1 MAPAGE
7 ARIMT
12 ELPGETELEASWL
25 LGTHPAF
32 LKSRLA
38 PPPEGWDD
46 EKRKPWWKSWRHSAG
61 SHE

>member
-12 ELPGETELEASWL
+12 ELPGETGWEASWL
-25 LGTHPAF
+25 LGTLPAF

-46 EKRKPWWKSWRHSAG
+46 EKRKPWWKSC
-61 SHE
+61 